1 MKDQTMTTSPE
12 CISAFHE
19 YQHLVETL
27 GDNHPATTMAM
38 MVMIELA
45 PEELKT
51 MMHDKAKEMGLLPQ
65 PDGYLDDG
73 TACYRLEDV
82 AANLGMTNDDAQS
95 AMDEFLDAR
104 GAAGLDT
111 ILIDSNLVHRRQ

>member
-1 MKDQTMTTSPE
+1 MKATTE
-12 CISAFHE
+12 CITAFHE

-27 GDNHPATTMAM
+27 GDRHPATTMAM
-38 MVMIELA
+38 MVLMELV
-45 PEELKT
+45 PDELKT
-51 MMHDKAKEMGLLPQ
+51 MMHDKAKEMGILPE
-65 PDGYLDDG
+65 PDGYLEDG

-82 AANLGMTNDDAQS
+82 ASNLGMTIEEAQL
-95 AMDEFLDAR
+95 AMDDFLAAR